1 MAKPLVVLLGG
12 ESLVG
17 KDFQAR
23 FEDAGLK
30 AHLTPAAAGE
40 GVSARIAPPS
50 ADEDD
55 EPAVIP
61 ALDGDQIAAAK
72 VIVRAG
78 GAEEARAAFALV
90 QQHQGRAA

>member
-1 MAKPLVVLLGG
+1 MAKPIVLLLGG

-40 GVSARIAPPS
+40 GVSAMIAPS
-50 ADEDD
+50 SSDDD

-61 ALDGDQIAAAK
+61 ALDGEQIAAAR
-72 VIVRAG
+72 VIVLSG
-78 GAEEARAAFALV
+78 GAE
-90 QQHQGRAA
+90 